1 MIVLQIKN
9 IKQVKPIKWESKDLS
24 GLKEGQRFVRFVG
37 DHPNRPEHGS
47 VIFSTKLI
55 SGQFD
60 NIDQV
65 LFIGN
70 DAQEGRMVSHNKQ
83 LLGGYKVEIEFD
95 TIFGHGLKYCVQ
107 NFIQNG
113 GAMVGLNQSEKETLN
128 SVETQKTLL
137 SVLAD
142 YIIPSRKK
150 LILNFAK
157 SGFICIPNEESN
169 SNKSHYLGY
178 PKHKESEING
188 SNDKE
193 LYPLATLNLGEFQSS
208 QEWIND
214 NLKLSFYIRINDTE
228 NGWPK
233 EKDDFRVLPVVSS
246 TASKNFGNY
255 EGAVNFTIKPILDLP
270 GYDHS
275 LINHY
280 KFSVED
286 RARYDALRSVFM
298 QLVLGEAIDE
308 EVNKFLGYPDS
319 IQNCVSYEA
328 ERIFNKR
335 EYSEEIYE
343 DATNWCLLLQIS
355 PYCKRFKFFDKFG
368 DGSIYFMIRKD
379 DLESGN
385 FTNCQVVVQNT

>member
-24 GLKEGQRFVRFVG
+24 GLKEGQSFVRFVG

-47 VIFSTKLI
+47 VILSTRLI

-60 NIDQV
+60 NIEQV
-65 LFIGN
+65 LFIGD
-70 DAQEGRMVSHNKQ
+70 DAQEGKLVSHNKQ
-83 LLGGYKVEIEFD
+83 LLGGYKVEIKFE
-95 TIFGHGLKYCVQ
+95 TIYGHGLKYCVQ

-113 GAMVGLNQSEKETLN
+113 GAIVGLTQSEKETLN
-128 SVETQKTLL
+128 SVETQKSLL

-157 SGFICIPNEESN
+157 PGFICIPNEGSN
-169 SNKSHYLGY
+169 SNKSHYLGR
-178 PKHKESEING
+178 PKHKESEIKDSNG
-188 SNDKE
+188 NE
-193 LYPLATLNLGEFQSS
+193 LYHLATLNLGEFQSS

-214 NLKLSFYIRINDTE
+214 IQNLSFYIRINNTE
-228 NGWPK
+228 NGWPE
-233 EKDDFRVLPVVSS
+233 EKDDFSVLAIINS
-246 TASKNFGNY
+246 TASENLENY
-255 EGAVNFTIKPILDLP
+255 EDAINFNIKPILDLP

-280 KFSVED
+280 KFLDEE
-286 RARYDALRSVFM
+286 RERYDALRSVFT
-298 QLVLGEAIDE
+298 QLVLGEE
-308 EVNKFLGYPDS
+308 KHEGVNKFLGYPES

-335 EYSEEIYE
+335 EYSNEIYE

-355 PYCKRFKFFDKFG
+355 PYCKRFKFFDEFG

-379 DLESGN
+379 DLESGD
-385 FTNCQVVVQNT
+385 FRNCQVVVQNT